1 MRIDIVSVFPEYL
14 EPLKLS
20 LVGKA
25 IERGQI
31 DLHVHDLREF
41 TSDKHKTVDDA
52 PFGGGPG
59 MVMLPEPWALC
70 LESILESGADSTASA
85 KPTLVIPA
93 PSGTQFNQP
102 VATDLAEHE
111 WLIFACGRYEGI
123 DSRVAEYFADK
134 CEVRE
139 LSIGDYVLAGG
150 EVAAL
155 VMVEAIARLIPGVLG
170 NPKSHSDDSF
180 SESNDGLLEGPIY
193 TRPEEWRG
201 LVVPPVLLSGNHAA
215 VAQWRKEQSRERTA
229 ANRPDL
235 IGNDGSDDSNAEDR

>member
-31 DLHVHDLREF
+31 DLNVHELRAF
-41 TSDKHKTVDDA
+41 TSDKHQTVDDS

-59 MVMLPEPWALC
+59 MVMMPEPWALC
-70 LESILESGADSTASA
+70 LESILESAEPTGSA
-85 KPTLVIPA
+85 TKPTLIIPA
-93 PSGTQFNQP
+93 PSGRQFTQAQ
-102 VATDLAEHE
+102 AADLSDRE

-155 VMVEAIARLIPGVLG
+155 VMVEAIARLVPGVLG
-170 NPKSHSDDSF
+170 NPESHSDDSF
-180 SESNDGLLEGPIY
+180 SDSNNGLLEGPIY
-193 TRPEEWRG
+193 TRPETWRG
-201 LVVPPVLLSGNHAA
+201 LSVPPVLLSGNHAA
-215 VAQWRKEQSRERTA
+215 VAQWRREQSRERTA
-229 ANRPDL
+229 SIRPDL
-235 IGNDGSDDSNAEDR
+235 LDESAQ

>member
-25 IERGQI
+25 VSRGQI

-70 LESILESGADSTASA
+70 IESILEFGKAEGLGM
-85 KPTLVIPA
+85 PTLVIPA
-93 PSGTQFNQP
+93 PNGVQFTQAQAAEL
-102 VATDLAEHE
+102 ATSN
-111 WLIFACGRYEGI
+111 WMIYACGRYEGI
-123 DSRVAEYFADK
+123 DSRVAEYFAAHCD
-134 CEVRE
+134 VRE

-155 VMVEAIARLIPGVLG
+155 VMVEAAARLVPGVLG
-170 NPKSHSDDSF
+170 NPESHSDDSF
-180 SESNDGLLEGPIY
+180 SDANDGLLEGPIY
-193 TRPEEWRG
+193 TRPESWRG
-201 LVVPPVLLSGNHAA
+201 LNVPPVLLSGNHAA
-215 VAQWRKEQSRERTA
+215 VAEWRREQSRERTK

-235 IGNDGSDDSNAEDR
+235 LDS